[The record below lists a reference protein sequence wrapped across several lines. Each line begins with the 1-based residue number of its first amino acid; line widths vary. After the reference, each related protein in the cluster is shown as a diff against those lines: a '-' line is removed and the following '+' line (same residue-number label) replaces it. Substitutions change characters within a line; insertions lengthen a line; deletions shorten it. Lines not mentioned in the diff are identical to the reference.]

1 VKVKEML
8 KTDDQ
13 SVKNMSLQEM
23 LRVMD
28 VATELRQQ
36 RESVEREFA
45 VDETKRILRER
56 LLKANELTGEK
67 LTEADVDAAI
77 DRYFQTLYTYSDPP
91 NSWKVWLAR
100 LYVNRSGLLALITFF
115 FVLMGLC
122 WLVLRG
128 LGFSMI

>member
-1 VKVKEML
+1 ML

-91 NSWKVWLAR
+91 
-100 LYVNRSGLLALITFF
+100 
-115 FVLMGLC
+115 
-122 WLVLRG
+122 
-128 LGFSMI
+128 